1 MKQFTIDGINYKQ
14 VQKRTAEKMYE
25 EGKDIYLLGN
35 KANPYSPWIQ
45 PDLVNIY
52 NDDAL
57 NLDFATKAGMSLLQY
72 NVNQFM
78 FYLPREL
85 GTYAN
90 YYIAE

>member
-1 MKQFTIDGINYKQ
+1 MKQFTIDGITYKQ
-14 VQKRTAEKMYE
+14 VQKRTAERMYE

-45 PDLVNIY
+45 FNLINIC

-57 NLDFATKAGMSLLQY
+57 NLDFATKAEISLLQY
-72 NVNQFM
+72 NVNKFM